1 MPTINLFFRT
11 TAATLL
17 FAVSFLV
24 AAGNA
29 QAQDYDWSQDPNAQ
43 QMYNDLMNNV
53 NQTYNDTYNEQM
65 QAAEQIMAQQR
76 INEQQYYNELMD
88 MVNASYAE
96 AYATYQAIFNQII
109 ANAEA
114 DAATMQAQLMA
125 QGKAVYQQALAKGM
139 SDAAAQQAAVQTI
152 GNIASTNSV
161 TSSFGHNLTMQ
172 IMNNYPNGS
181 GALYRYADGSVGN
194 WATRY

>member
-1 MPTINLFFRT
+1 MSSNFFSA
-11 TAATLL
+11 AATAILL
-17 FAVSFLV
+17 TIALFGFAHT
-24 AAGNA
+24 A

-43 QMYNDLMNNV
+43 EMYNDLMNNV
-53 NQTYNDTYNEQM
+53 DQSYQQSYDENMRAANQIIEQ
-65 QAAEQIMAQQR
+65 QA

-88 MVNASYAE
+88 LVNTSYAE
-96 AYATYQAIFNQII
+96 SYAQYQAMFDQII
-109 ANAEA
+109 ANANA
-114 DAATMQAQLMA
+114 DAAVMQAQLMA
-125 QGKAVYQQALAKGM
+125 QGATAYQQALARGM

-161 TSSFGHNLTMQ
+161 TSSFGHDLTMK

-181 GALYRYADGSVGN
+181 GALYRYADGTYGN